1 MVRATEVGTAADD
14 GGSPASAF
22 PLGRRARLAVFASGR
37 GSNLGS
43 LLAAFPP
50 GGKDPLAEVVAVVG
64 NRADAM
70 ALDTGRRAGVAVLHH
85 PFGRDGTAFEA
96 TVQAFLE
103 AQRVDVIALAGFMRI
118 LSAGFVQRWS
128 GRILNIHPSLLP
140 DFPGLHPVRQA
151 LDAGVP
157 ETGCTVHLVDAGVD
171 SGPVVLQR
179 RLRVLPGEE
188 EPALQ
193 ARIQQEEHRAYPD
206 ALRLL
211 LSGAW
216 RPA

>member
-1 MVRATEVGTAADD
+1 MTTGTEPDSMAESPRAE
-14 GGSPASAF
+14 PWPF
-22 PLGRRARLAVFASGR
+22 PLGRPARIAVFASGR
-37 GSNLGS
+37 GSNLSS

-50 GGKDPLAEVVAVVG
+50 GGGDPLAEVVAVIG
-64 NRADAM
+64 NRSK
-70 ALDTGRRAGVAVLHH
+70 ALALAIGRDAGVPVLHH
-85 PFGRDGTAFEA
+85 SFGDDRASFEGA
-96 TVQAFLE
+96 AQAFLE

-118 LSAGFVQRWS
+118 FSPGFTQRWD

>member
-1 MVRATEVGTAADD
+1 MDGRARAT
-14 GGSPASAF
+14 SF

-37 GSNLGS
+37 GSNLES

-50 GGKDPLAEVVAVVG
+50 GGDDPLAEVVAVVG
-64 NRADAM
+64 NRAEAM
-70 ALDTGRRAGVAVLHH
+70 ALETGRRAGVAVLHQ
-85 PFGRDGTAFEA
+85 PFGRDGAAFET
-96 TVQAFLE
+96 TVQAFLD
-103 AQRVDVIALAGFMRI
+103 AQQVDVIALAGFMRI
-118 LSAGFVQRWS
+118 LSPGFVQRWS
-128 GRILNIHPSLLP
+128 GRVLNIHPSLLP

-151 LDAGVP
+151 LDAAVP

-188 EPALQ
+188 EAALQ

-206 ALRLL
+206 ALRAL

-216 RPA
+216 SEARP